1 MNGLIL
7 LNKPRGVTSFS
18 ALHAIKK
25 RLGTTRVGHTG
36 TLDKFAEGLL
46 IVLCGGYTRLAGI
59 FTDLH
64 KSYRAVIRLGQETS
78 TLDPEGEITAEGEI
92 PGGGKPG
99 SERIRAVLDAFR
111 GTILQVPPLY
121 SAVHVNGKRAYKYA
135 TRGMQIELKPR
146 PVTVFKIEMREYTP
160 PLLTLDVVCSR
171 GTYVRS
177 LARDIARELGTCGYV
192 TGLARHGVGPFT
204 IHEAVRPDEFRPEL
218 HLKPAFACMKRLDHV
233 GCVTV
238 DDELCAGVRYGAKLN
253 EHALGL
259 AAAGPGLYA
268 LFTREEKLMAVV
280 EKTRES
286 LAYSMV
292 VKD

>member
-18 ALHAIKK
+18 ALHTIKE

-46 IVLCGGYTRLAGI
+46 IALCGGYTRLAGI

-64 KSYRAVIRLGQETS
+64 KSYRAVVRLGQETS
-78 TLDPEGEITAEGEI
+78 TLDPEGEIIAEGEI
-92 PGGGKPG
+92 PAE
-99 SERIRAVLDAFR
+99 ERIPAALGAFR

-135 TRGMQIELKPR
+135 TRGAHIELKPR

-160 PLLTLDVVCSR
+160 PLLTLDITCSR

-177 LARDIARELGTCGYV
+177 LARDIARELGTRGYV
-192 TGLARHGVGPFT
+192 TELVRHGVGPFT
-204 IHEAVRPDEFRPEL
+204 IHEALRPDEFRPEL
-218 HLKPAFACMKRLDHV
+218 HLTPAFACMKRLDHV
-233 GCVTV
+233 RCVTV
-238 DDELCAGVRYGAKLN
+238 DDDLCAGVRRGVKLS
-253 EHALGL
+253 EHSLGL
-259 AAAGPGLYA
+259 ENTGPGLYA

-280 EKTRES
+280 DKTRES
-286 LAYSMV
+286 LRYRMV
-292 VKD
+292 VKE